1 MIQLD
6 KSKLNSSN
14 TQLQLARH
22 HAQEWQAIFQL
33 EIQTRH
39 AIGTRHKQETTD
51 ASLHTNSSVE
61 RAKLL
66 LKHVDELNQLKCSNH
81 LNRQVLRKRQEQEK
95 TSLNEPVP
103 PIPYE

>member
-39 AIGTRHKQETTD
+39 AISIRHKQETTD
-51 ASLHTNSSVE
+51 AALHTNSPME

-66 LKHVDELNQLKCSNH
+66 LKHIDELTQLKCNNY

-95 TSLNEPVP
+95 TSLNESVP
-103 PIPYE
+103 PIPYK